1 MEKAHTQ
8 IHTHRHAHTQLQG
21 TLDLGSNYSP
31 PLQNPT
37 ASLKKKLSLCLWKL
51 RLDAESLWS
60 LKFKGYLWIKELITY
75 YRGALTV
82 SLLCYSDLNIMMLT
96 PHESLWSNSP
106 LGPVMTGRWCCVNAV
121 PREEVCEGEGLLKPD
136 FSDFFSVVGD
146 GMPGKKGWF
155 VEATLIYIATICVIK
170 KTTRR
175 VEKIKM
181 ELFVNGNLYWIAVN
195 LLQEQTVT

>member
-1 MEKAHTQ
+1 M
-8 IHTHRHAHTQLQG
+8 HTHNSRAHLIWAQIIPHLCKI
-21 TLDLGSNYSP
+21 P
-31 PLQNPT
+31 MP
-37 ASLKKKLSLCLWKL
+37 LKKKLALCLLKL
-51 RLDAESLWS
+51 RLDAKSLWS
-60 LKFKGYLWIKELITY
+60 LKFEGYLWIKELITHC
-75 YRGALTV
+75 RGALTV
-82 SLLCYSDLNIMMLT
+82 SSLCYADLNIMMLT
-96 PHESLWSNSP
+96 PCGSLWSNSP

-175 VEKIKM
+175 VEKNK
-181 ELFVNGNLYWIAVN
+181 NGIVCKWKFILNCCEFATGTN
-195 LLQEQTVT
+195 R

>member
-1 MEKAHTQ
+1 MPN
-8 IHTHRHAHTQLQG
+8 LFG
-21 TLDLGSNYSP
+21 PS
-31 PLQNPT
+31 
-37 ASLKKKLSLCLWKL
+37 
-51 RLDAESLWS
+51 
-60 LKFKGYLWIKELITY
+60 KFEDYPWIKELITHC
-75 YRGALTV
+75 RGALTV
-82 SLLCYSDLNIMMLT
+82 SSLCYSDLNIT
-96 PHESLWSNSP
+96 PCGFLWSNSP

-175 VEKIKM
+175 VEKEIKM
-181 ELFVNGNLYWIAVN
+181 ELFVNGNLCWIAVN
-195 LLQEQTVT
+195 LLQNKQVTDWLPF